1 MRWIRVFGRV
11 GGEQENPGN
20 MSGILDT
27 LVSPASLKSLSP
39 AQLAVL
45 AAEVRER
52 IIETVS
58 QNGGHLGGNLGTV
71 ELTLALLRV
80 FDVPVDKVLFDV
92 GHQSYAYKILTDRR
106 DRFST
111 LRQTGGISGFPLRS
125 ESPYDAFGAG
135 HAGTALSA
143 AMGMAVAR
151 DRRGGTENVVAVV
164 GDGALGNGVSFEAL
178 NNMRTAKKLV
188 VILND
193 NEMSIAANVGS
204 VSHYLGGLLANPRYN
219 RWKGD
224 MEKVVKKYVT
234 GERPRSLYYR
244 IEESIKSLFLRS
256 GLFEEFGLRYIGP
269 IDGHD
274 IGLLESAFTIARDYP
289 RPILLHIVTQKGRGY
304 KPAEDNPESWHGT
317 PPFDRA
323 TGARQKSALPGY
335 SEVFGRTLERLA
347 AADSRIMAIT
357 AAMPTGTGLRGFS
370 KAYPDRF
377 FDVGI
382 SEGHAMVFAAGLAAG
397 GCRPFLPLYSTF
409 SQRAVDALIH
419 DVCLQN
425 LPVVVGLDRAGIVG
439 DDGPTHHG
447 VFDIALL
454 AGIPN
459 LVFAQPAD
467 EGELAAMME
476 SALIRK
482 GPTVIRYPRAPG
494 PGVSFEAP
502 LTPVPEG
509 RAQVVETGKD
519 VQLWALGD
527 MVPVALQ
534 AARLL
539 AGSGLSAGVVNARF
553 IRPLDEALLAEQDSG
568 AKLFATLENGILTG
582 GFGSL
587 VEAALVRR
595 GYAGRIVRFGWP
607 DEFIPHGDPAVLFER
622 YGLTPEA
629 IAARLLALWRLLP
642 S

>member
-1 MRWIRVFGRV
+1 M
-11 GGEQENPGN
+11 
-20 MSGILDT
+20 LDT
-27 LVSPASLKSLSP
+27 LTLPAGLKALTR
-39 AQLAVL
+39 AQLALL

-52 IIETVS
+52 IIDTVS
-58 QNGGHLGGNLGTV
+58 QTGGHLGGNLGTV

-80 FDVPVDKVLFDV
+80 FDVPADKILFDV

-106 DRFST
+106 DRFHT
-111 LRQTGGISGFPLRS
+111 LRQSDGISGFPLRS
-125 ESPYDAFGAG
+125 ESPFDAFGAG

-151 DRRGGTENVVAVV
+151 DRRGGLENVVAVV
-164 GDGALGNGVSFEAL
+164 GDGALGNGISFEAL
-178 NNMRTAKKLV
+178 NNMRTAKRLI

-204 VSHYLGGLLANPRYN
+204 VSRYLGSLLTNPRYN

-224 MEKVVKKYVT
+224 MEHVVKKIT
-234 GERPRSLYYR
+234 GDRPRSLYYR
-244 IEESIKSLFLRS
+244 IEESVKSLFLRS

-274 IGLLESAFTIARDYP
+274 IGLVENALTIARAYP

-304 KPAEDNPESWHGT
+304 KPAEENPESWHGT

-323 TGARQKSALPGY
+323 TGARASAGKPGY

-347 AADSRIMAIT
+347 ARDPRIVAIT

-370 KAYPDRF
+370 KAFPDRF

-397 GCRPFLPLYSTF
+397 GCRPFIPLYSTF
-409 SQRAVDALIH
+409 SQRAVDVVIH

-425 LPVVVGLDRAGIVG
+425 LPVVIGLDRAGIVG

-447 VFDIALL
+447 VFDIPLL

-459 LVFAQPAD
+459 LVYAQPGD

-476 SALIRK
+476 AALLRN
-482 GPTVIRYPRAPG
+482 GPTVIRYPRGAG
-494 PGVSFEAP
+494 PGAAFEGP
-502 LTPVPEG
+502 IEPMPEG
-509 RAQVVETGKD
+509 RAQIVETGTT

-527 MVPVALQ
+527 RVPAARQV
-534 AARLL
+534 ARLL
-539 AGSGLSAGVVNARF
+539 AEAGVSAGVVNARF
-553 IRPLDEALLAEQDSG
+553 IRPLDETLLAAQCAG
-568 AKLFATLENGILTG
+568 TTLFATLENGILTG

-595 GYAGRIVRFGWP
+595 RFAGRILRFGWP
-607 DEFIPHGDPAVLFER
+607 DVFIPHGDPALLLER
-622 YGLTPEA
+622 YHLTPA
-629 IAARLLALWRLLP
+629 ALAARIREALGAA